1 MPELSCS
8 IFFHAAVIDLFRP
21 LHVQY
26 DSKGLDLSIPSDRRL
41 FKLKSFSSADSSTST
56 ISAASEHQLQRL
68 LLLYRAAFPSAE
80 FSILWQTAPLYVAN
94 AAIRDA
100 RFAKGLHDA
109 QEIEDPFSSVVPGP
123 ENLQAVSTSA
133 PSLVSVVGHASAVP
147 LGGHASHSQGG
158 ESVGARS
165 GARAG
170 GAGVAR
176 RTSAASSSSSNPSGF
191 PHRNFRQLT
200 AKMSGGAELSMRD
213 VSWRK
218 YLWICLAAYARLA
231 KPYRIVV
238 NVVRG
243 LLAMALAAEAL
254 RSDEAGAIMREVRR
268 QCEEGPEGADMDMGE
283 ESSRA
288 EDERQTVRERR
299 EGHSDRLH
307 ASFVVDLDLAMRDR
321 MAAQVQVIADKFED
335 LTMFDE
341 FIVIDEQPSA
351 VEEEAEVEERAKKAH
366 RKRKGKEHA
375 R

>member
-1 MPELSCS
+1 
-8 IFFHAAVIDLFRP
+8 
-21 LHVQY
+21 
-26 DSKGLDLSIPSDRRL
+26 
-41 FKLKSFSSADSSTST
+41 
-56 ISAASEHQLQRL
+56 
-68 LLLYRAAFPSAE
+68 
-80 FSILWQTAPLYVAN
+80 
-94 AAIRDA
+94 
-100 RFAKGLHDA
+100 
-109 QEIEDPFSSVVPGP
+109 
-123 ENLQAVSTSA
+123 
-133 PSLVSVVGHASAVP
+133 
-147 LGGHASHSQGG
+147 
-158 ESVGARS
+158 
-165 GARAG
+165 
-170 GAGVAR
+170 
-176 RTSAASSSSSNPSGF
+176 
-191 PHRNFRQLT
+191 
-200 AKMSGGAELSMRD
+200 
-213 VSWRK
+213 
-218 YLWICLAAYARLA
+218 
-231 KPYRIVV
+231 VV